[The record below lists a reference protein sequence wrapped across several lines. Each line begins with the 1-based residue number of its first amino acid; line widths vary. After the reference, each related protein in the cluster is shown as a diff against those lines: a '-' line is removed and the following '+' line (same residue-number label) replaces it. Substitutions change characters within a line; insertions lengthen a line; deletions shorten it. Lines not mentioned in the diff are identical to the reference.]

1 VRRGRGYNIGP
12 PSQIFKKLVNKIGIK
27 VIKPK
32 IGDSLKILPRKSR
45 PLLIPPGILAKI

>member
-12 PSQIFKKLVNKIGIK
+12 PSQIFKKRVNKIG
-27 VIKPK
+27 IKPK